1 MAGTTLT
8 RYFTLRDKFGDHGL
22 ISVVI
27 LQKQDS
33 DTLFVDTWLMS
44 CRVLKRGMEEFI
56 INSVIQA
63 AKEAGYRRVVG
74 EYLKTAKN
82 AMVEHIYEHLGF
94 RPLGEN
100 TYEVLVDEFHPSKTY
115 ITEAKA

>member
-1 MAGTTLT
+1 M
-8 RYFTLRDKFGDHGL
+8 
-22 ISVVI
+22 
-27 LQKQDS
+27 
-33 DTLFVDTWLMS
+33 LFRS
-44 CRVLKRGMEEFI
+44 
-56 INSVIQA
+56 
-63 AKEAGYRRVVG
+63 VG